1 MLKSLLVIALTG
13 LFVVPASLSA
23 QSLKTKDG
31 KDIPLT
37 KDGWKKA
44 AEKSQKE
51 RKERAEERKK
61 DFAEKIEDK
70 IEEKKEEAKAKREAD
85 QKARK
90 DKANDKLKK
99 IGLQLS

>member
-13 LFVVPASLSA
+13 LFVLPATLNA

-61 DFAEKIEDK
+61 DLAEK